1 MEILSKTYDTLNRQQ
16 QKAVTQRRNT
26 VVLAG
31 PGSGKT
37 ATLVVKAAY
46 LLTDVISAP
55 QGLAC
60 ITYNNEAVSEFR
72 KRLER
77 LNIKGSGRV
86 FLGTVHS
93 FCLNCIIRPFAP
105 LVSAS
110 VADRQIGSQ
119 TITTAL
125 LVKAANE
132 IGPDA
137 HPYDLQETIT
147 RLRSR
152 IACGEDYSGF
162 ADQDIQILNRY
173 QKLLAD
179 GGLLDFEGIVEEAL
193 TLVREHPWIREI
205 LAARFP
211 WVLVDEYQDLGGP
224 LHRIVEECTK
234 AGLQIFAV
242 GDPDQSIYEFAGA
255 EPAYLT
261 SLSERSEFRTI
272 RLKFNYRSGG
282 RLIAASQAALA
293 PSEPRGYEPDPTN
306 KNEGE
311 ILFFNGGLIEEQPAV
326 IVAQVLPELQAR
338 MVPLDEIAIFYK
350 RKGPFLDRL
359 VKALTDAEIPFIL
372 EKNDKYPRTRITSW
386 LQQAMQAG
394 LELAQ
399 GKPTEV
405 DLAELE
411 FVYGSMRTEAGLLE
425 NDLPLESK
433 AELFDTIIGFR
444 EAGQS
449 LRHALELL
457 DKRLR
462 VSALLASAKVDLFG
476 DRDTWEVLQ
485 RETEDG
491 KSLGSYTIGD
501 FSTEGR
507 KQGKLVVTTHHSS
520 KGRQFEAVVIPE
532 LVQEVFPAAPW
543 VERQLKQERRL
554 FYVAFTRAKKVVAL
568 VHGDQY
574 RKRNNSVKQSGVSQF
589 VLEVHKRLTTK
600 D

>member
-1 MEILSKTYDTLNRQQ
+1 MEILNKTYAKLNRQQ
-16 QKAVTQRRNT
+16 QNAVSQRRNT

-46 LLTDVISAP
+46 LLTDVIHAP

-72 KRLER
+72 RRLER
-77 LNIKGSGRV
+77 LNIKSSARV

-105 LVSAS
+105 IVNASA
-110 VADRQIGSQ
+110 ADRQVGSQ
-119 TITTAL
+119 TVTTQL

-147 RLRSR
+147 KLRSR
-152 IACGEDYSGF
+152 IACGEDYGGF
-162 ADQDIQILNRY
+162 ADQDIQILSTY
-173 QKLLAD
+173 QKLLDDA
-179 GGLLDFEGIVEEAL
+179 GLLDFEGIVEEAL
-193 TLVREHPWIREI
+193 TLVREHLWIREI

-224 LHRIVEECTK
+224 LHRIVEEFAK
-234 AGLQIFAV
+234 AGIQIFAV

-261 SLSERSEFRTI
+261 SLSEQSEFRTI
-272 RLKFNYRSGG
+272 RLKFNYRSGR

-293 PSEPRGYEPDPTN
+293 PSEPRGYEPDPSN
-306 KNEGE
+306 QNDGE
-311 ILFFNGGLIEEQPAV
+311 ILFFEGGPIEDQPAV
-326 IVAQVLPELQAR
+326 IVAQVLPELLAR
-338 MVPLDEIAIFYK
+338 KFPLDEIAIFYK

-359 VKALTDAEIPFIL
+359 VEALTHSGIPFIL
-372 EKNDKYPRTRITSW
+372 EKNDKYPRTRITNW

-411 FVYGSMRTEAGLLE
+411 FVYSSIRAEAGLAE
-425 NDLPLESK
+425 SNLPLESK
-433 AELFDTIIGFR
+433 AELFDTIIGFH

-457 DKRLR
+457 DQRLEVR
-462 VSALLASAKVDLFG
+462 TLLASAKVDLFG
-476 DRDTWEVLQ
+476 DRDTWEALL
-485 RETEDG
+485 RETEEG
-491 KSLGSYTIGD
+491 KSLGAYTIGD

-554 FYVAFTRAKKVVAL
+554 FYVASFL
-568 VHGDQY
+568 
-574 RKRNNSVKQSGVSQF
+574 SG
-589 VLEVHKRLTTK
+589 
-600 D
+600 